1 MKKTQNKI
9 PVIVN
14 CDTGIDDAV
23 ALMIALKSE
32 KLDIK
37 LIVTDVGNVNTRQS
51 AINTLNTL
59 ELLEAPEIPVVVGE
73 GKCFKRERPR
83 FVAHGN
89 NGLGGYENKDNPR
102 KITEGEA
109 VEAMYNTLMKSEE
122 KITIVCISPTT
133 NLAKLF
139 VKHKD
144 CLDKIEQVVVMAG
157 SIEEVGQNEI
167 PYPEFNISGDPEAA
181 EVLFNSGIKLMII
194 PMEMGHTA
202 YLEWED
208 VYKTKNMNFTGETL
222 EFIYRSYRDRH
233 VKNGIA
239 THDGCA
245 IAFLTNP
252 ELFKVRDVFAEI
264 KYYDSI
270 DTGVLVMDFNKKPNA
285 KTCIEVDVPAFRK
298 MYFDYLKRCK

>member
-1 MKKTQNKI
+1 MKKTQKKI

-32 KLDIK
+32 KIDIK
-37 LIVTDVGNVNTRQS
+37 LIVTDVGNVDTTQS

-59 ELLEAPEIPVVVGE
+59 ELFDAPEIPVVVGE

-102 KITEGEA
+102 KITEGDA
-109 VEAMYNTLMKSEE
+109 VEAMYNTLMQSEE

-133 NLAKLF
+133 NLAKLIDS
-139 VKHKD
+139 HKD
-144 CLDKIEQVVVMAG
+144 CLDKIEQIVVMAG

-181 EVLFNSGIKLMII
+181 EVLFNSGLEIMVI

-245 IAFLTNP
+245 TAFLTNP

-264 KYYDSI
+264 KYFDSI
-270 DTGVLVMDFNKKPNA
+270 DTGVLVMDFEKEPNM
-285 KTCIEVDVPAFRK
+285 KTCVEVDVPAFRN
-298 MYFDYLKRCK
+298 MYFEYLKKCK

>member
-1 MKKTQNKI
+1 MKKTTEKI
-9 PVIVN
+9 PVIIN

-23 ALMIALKSE
+23 AIMIALKSE
-32 KLDIK
+32 KIDIK
-37 LIVTDVGNVNTRQS
+37 LIITDVGNVDTTQS

-59 ELLEAPEIPVVVGE
+59 ELLDAPQIPVIVGE
-73 GKCFKRERPR
+73 GKCFERERPR

-102 KITEGEA
+102 KITEGDAIEETYK
-109 VEAMYNTLMKSEE
+109 VLMESEE
-122 KITIVCISPTT
+122 KVTIVCISPTT

-139 VKHKD
+139 TKHKD
-144 CLDKIEQVVVMAG
+144 CLNKIEKVVVMAG
-157 SIEEVGQNEI
+157 SIEEVGNNEI

-181 EVLFNSGIKLMII
+181 EILFNSGVEIMII

-202 YLEWED
+202 YLDWED
-208 VYKTKNMNFTGETL
+208 VYKTKNLNYTGETL

-245 IAFLTNP
+245 TAYLTDP
-252 ELFKVRDVFAEI
+252 ELFEVSDVCAEI

-285 KTCIEVDVPAFRK
+285 KTCVSVNVEDFKK
-298 MYFDYLKRCK
+298 MYFRYLKKCK